1 MKSNLLNEMQ
11 QLFSAE
17 CMGDTIPIPSY
28 LFIQRYGREI
38 QEEMQE
44 ITSLLGQKDCFFF
57 CSVGRKSGEK
67 LVTNFQMALE
77 RNSGIGKDY
86 SGCILIEFSGK
97 EEEKEIEE
105 LLDYIDSQ
113 RARLHCIYTT
123 KTAEKVKELK
133 ELLENYGFVK
143 VVYGEEYEVV
153 EQMEIFEEIVTTYGF
168 QLEEE
173 AKEVIIDFF
182 HKQKWEE
189 EDRVKIRIQNMA
201 KEIVYNRLVK
211 EKHQDKNIKK
221 EEVENVL
228 HLLQESKKPKRQMGF
243 VMGGA
248 IVE

>member
-133 ELLENYGFVK
+133 ELLENNGFVK

-153 EQMEIFEEIVTTYGF
+153 EQI
-168 QLEEE
+168 
-173 AKEVIIDFF
+173 
-182 HKQKWEE
+182 
-189 EDRVKIRIQNMA
+189 
-201 KEIVYNRLVK
+201 
-211 EKHQDKNIKK
+211 
-221 EEVENVL
+221 
-228 HLLQESKKPKRQMGF
+228 SKKKKSCN
-243 VMGGA
+243 
-248 IVE
+248 I